1 MMGTFGKYLRLIAV
15 LAALGGC
22 NKKPV
27 PKREPAARP
36 ATVQNAVKE
45 ADLTTVTLTSEAES
59 RLGIETAAVESR
71 PVERVRTL
79 GGEVVP
85 VSGRS
90 ATVSAPLSG
99 TLLAVDGSS
108 TPAAGKQVTRDRPL
122 YRLLLALPE
131 KDLLSVQETTS
142 LRKIEYDLA
151 QAKVR
156 RAQQL
161 REGKAGSVRELED
174 AQAQLAA
181 AKASLETAQARLEL
195 LKKGDLDA
203 AADGLSTL
211 TIKSPVDGV
220 IQEVHVAPGQ
230 TVTGATP
237 LLSIADIDPVWVRV
251 PVYVGDV
258 RTIDPKKPARIHS
271 LADIA
276 AAEARTAQPVA
287 APFKADPA
295 SVTADLFYE
304 LPNADLSYRPG
315 QRVGVTVALTA
326 TEPSLVVPYSAVVYD
341 MYGGAW
347 VYQSTG
353 PHVYVRQRV
362 ELHHVLGDLAVLSR
376 GPAVG
381 AKVVSAGV
389 AELFGTEFG
398 VGK

>member
-1 MMGTFGKYLRLIAV
+1 MMGTYWKCFCL
-15 LAALGGC
+15 LAALVALGGC
-22 NKKPV
+22 NKKAAT
-27 PKREPAARP
+27 KREPAAKP
-36 ATVQNAVKE
+36 ATVRNAVKE
-45 ADLTTVTLTSEAES
+45 TDLTTVTLTPEAES

-71 PVERVRTL
+71 SVERVRTL

-85 VSGRS
+85 VSGR
-90 ATVSAPLSG
+90 AVTVSAPLSG
-99 TLLAVDGSS
+99 TLLAADDGAAL
-108 TPAAGKQVTRDRPL
+108 AAGQQVVKDRPL
-122 YRLLLALPE
+122 YRLLLVLPE
-131 KDLLSVQETTS
+131 KDLLSVQEAIS
-142 LRKIEYDLA
+142 LRQIEYGLA
-151 QAKVR
+151 QAKVK

-161 REGKAGSVRELED
+161 REDKAGSVRELED
-174 AQAQLAA
+174 AQAQLAF
-181 AKASLETAQARLEL
+181 AKAGLETAQVRLEL
-195 LKKGDLDA
+195 LKNGDLDS
-203 AADGLSTL
+203 AADGLSAL

-230 TVTGATP
+230 TVTGSTP
-237 LLSIADIDPVWVRV
+237 LLSIAGVDPVWVRV

-258 RTIDPKKPARIHS
+258 KTIDPRKPARIHS
-271 LADIA
+271 LADLA

-287 APFKADPA
+287 AAFKADPA

-315 QRVGVTVALTA
+315 QRVGVTLALTA
-326 TEPSLVVPYSAVVYD
+326 TEQSLVVPYSAVVYD

-347 VYQSTG
+347 VYQNAN

-376 GPAVG
+376 GPAAG
-381 AKVVSAGV
+381 AQVVRAGA